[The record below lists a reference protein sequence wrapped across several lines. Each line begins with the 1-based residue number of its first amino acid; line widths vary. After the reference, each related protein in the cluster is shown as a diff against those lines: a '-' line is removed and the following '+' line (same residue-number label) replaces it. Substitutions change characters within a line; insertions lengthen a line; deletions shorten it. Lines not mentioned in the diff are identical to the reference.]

1 MYPDQAASLQEPER
15 DGPAHRV
22 TDERSLAVGDP
33 QIMLDGRLH
42 ARKVGVAI
50 LQVEIRQPPIIC
62 SKREIVV
69 VVANGRQIFNDLGPK
84 RRLRQK
90 EVLLSA
96 PSCHTPDPVAGN
108 EVGGSVQTLR

>member
-22 TDERSLAVGDP
+22 TDERSLAIGDP
-33 QIMLDGRLH
+33 QIMLDSRLH
-42 ARKVGVAI
+42 AREVGVAI
-50 LQVEIRQPPIIC
+50 LQVEIRQPPVIC

-69 VVANGRQIFNDLGPK
+69 VVANGRQILDDLGPE
-84 RRLRQK
+84 RGLRQK
-90 EVLLSA
+90 EVLLPA
-96 PSCHTPDPVAGN
+96 PSCHSPDPVACD